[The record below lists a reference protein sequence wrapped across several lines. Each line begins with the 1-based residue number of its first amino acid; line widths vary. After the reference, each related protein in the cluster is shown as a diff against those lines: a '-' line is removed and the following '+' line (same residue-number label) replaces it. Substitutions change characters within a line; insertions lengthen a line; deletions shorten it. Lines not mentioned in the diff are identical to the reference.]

1 MPDAVASWRGTWAQS
16 RGLLFP
22 VLIVM
27 SVLVIVAPMPAVILD
42 LLLACNITAAVLIL
56 LTTIYVR
63 KPLDFNV
70 FPALLLGTTLARLV
84 LNVASTRLIL
94 TRGAVEK
101 TEAAGGVIQA
111 FGEFVTG
118 DRIVVGLIIF
128 LILIVIQF
136 LVITKGAGRVSE
148 VAARFFLDGLP
159 GRQMSID
166 ADLASGILTQETAKR
181 RREELTQ
188 QADFYGAMDG
198 ASKFVRGDAIA
209 SIVITMINI
218 AGGLYVGVVEA
229 GLSAAEAAAVF
240 TRLTI
245 GDGLVTQ
252 VPAFLIALASGLIIT
267 RSSVDSDLPN
277 DVVGQL
283 FRHPEAMFLAA
294 GFLAA
299 MAFTG
304 LPAGPLLA
312 LSAGCGC
319 VGYALLQS
327 SRDTAVPG
335 ELDSSLSSTA
345 GTPAAVS
352 GIECN
357 EIPEDRLAVDVLTV
371 ELGSGLVPL
380 ADAGSGGDLL
390 ERVTQIRTQIAE
402 EFGMI
407 LPKVHIRDHAWLGLN
422 EYVIRIRGVE
432 VARGEVWPTQRLAIN
447 RGSARGSLPGI
458 RVSDPVQGD
467 AAVWIEPALAGKAGE
482 QGYSVVE
489 PASVLAR
496 NLTEVVRLHVDEL
509 LTRQQVY
516 QLLDALRRRAPDL
529 AAELTVDVVP
539 MPKVHAVL
547 KNLLAERIPIRDLET
562 IVQSLVD
569 SGQDCSDPMM
579 LTECVRTALARTICQ
594 KFCDQRRRLHVVVL
608 ERTLEDRLHA
618 VFSDSGGGRNRLA
631 VRELEEF
638 STSVQVEVDLLSQL
652 GLTPILLVHSPE
664 VRAGV
669 RALVGQRIPRLV
681 ILSRNELTPDT
692 EIVSRSEISCD
703 RESVQPVSN
712 VVAGGLRI
720 RQS

>member
-1 MPDAVASWRGTWAQS
+1 
-16 RGLLFP
+16 
-22 VLIVM
+22 
-27 SVLVIVAPMPAVILD
+27 
-42 LLLACNITAAVLIL
+42 
-56 LTTIYVR
+56 
-63 KPLDFNV
+63 
-70 FPALLLGTTLARLV
+70 
-84 LNVASTRLIL
+84 
-94 TRGAVEK
+94 VEK
-101 TEAAGGVIQA
+101 AGAAGGVIQA

-118 DRIVVGLIIF
+118 DRVVVGLIIF

-166 ADLASGILTQETAKR
+166 ADLASGILTQDTAR
-181 RREELTQ
+181 QRREELTQ

-218 AGGLYVGVVEA
+218 AGGLYVGLVEA
-229 GLSAAEAAAVF
+229 GLNASEAAAVF

-267 RSSVDSDLPN
+267 RSSVESDLPN

-294 GFLAA
+294 AFLAA

-312 LSAGCGC
+312 LSAGCGF
-319 VGYALLQS
+319 VGYVLLQS
-327 SRDTAVPG
+327 DRVALGTG
-335 ELDSSLSSTA
+335 ESGSGPDSMA
-345 GTPAAVS
+345 ETPAPVS
-352 GIECN
+352 GSGDAVV
-357 EIPEDRLAVDVLTV
+357 PEDQLAVDVLTV
-371 ELGSGLVPL
+371 ELGAGLVPL
-380 ADAGSGGDLL
+380 ADVGSGGDLL
-390 ERVTQIRTQIAE
+390 ERVAEIRNRIAE

-422 EYVIRIRGVE
+422 EFVIRIRGVD
-432 VARGEVWPTQRLAIN
+432 VARGEIWPTQRLAIN
-447 RGSARGSLPGI
+447 RGGARGSLPGI
-458 RVSDPVQGD
+458 RASVPVQGD
-467 AAVWIEPALAGKAGE
+467 AAVWIEPGLADKAAE

-496 NLTEVVRLHVDEL
+496 SLSEVVRLHVDEL
-509 LTRQQVY
+509 LTRQHVY

-529 AAELTVDVVP
+529 AAELTADVVS
-539 MPKVHAVL
+539 MPNVHAVL
-547 KNLLAERIPIRDLET
+547 KNLLAERIPVRDLET

-569 SGQDCSDPMM
+569 AGQDGSDPAV
-579 LTECVRTALARTICQ
+579 LTECVRIALARTICQ

-608 ERTLEDRLHA
+608 EPVLEDRLSA
-618 VFSDSGGGRNRLA
+618 VFAGREAGRDRLA
-631 VRELEEF
+631 FRELEQL
-638 STSVQVEVDLLSQL
+638 SDLVQVEVESLSQL

-669 RALVGQRIPRLV
+669 RALVGRRVPRLV
-681 ILSRNELTPDT
+681 VLSRRELIPGT
-692 EIVSRSEISCD
+692 EVVSRGEISSE
-703 RESVQPVSN
+703 RIS
-712 VVAGGLRI
+712 AGLVPDAGANGLRASASW
-720 RQS
+720 Q